1 MNVRRAKTVW
11 KCHARL
17 HVSWAGCRGGKFKLQ
32 ALSFC
37 TKASMQRND
46 PKGGI
51 ISLLE
56 KIAVLVNDPVLGII

>member
-1 MNVRRAKTVW
+1 MYSKQ
-11 KCHARL
+11 KLFGECHARL
-17 HVSWAGCRGGKFKLQ
+17 HVSWVGCLGGKFKLQ